1 VKHDEIWHLLPWFVN
16 GRLLTESQ
24 AEVDAHLRTCLN
36 CRAEVKLQMQIRD
49 ATGHEKSRDSSAEE
63 GFDRLWARIAK
74 HESLP
79 VAGPATCG
87 REKLSARAW
96 RTPQRPAQSPV
107 LRWLIAAVIVEAVG
121 LVTLAAM
128 RTHAVPVSAPALYQ
142 TLSSAAPEVRAG
154 SIRAVF
160 SGDLALHDLQSLLSR
175 AQLRIVDGPTDAGVY
190 TLASDDTHRVESTL
204 ADLRRNAAVRFA
216 EPIGDAGASSP

>member
-1 VKHDEIWHLLPWFVN
+1 MLPWFVN

-24 AEVDAHLRTCLN
+24 AEVDSHLRTCLN
-36 CRAEVKLQMQIRD
+36 CRAEVELQMQVRD
-49 ATGHEKSRDSSAEE
+49 ATGREKSRDSSAQE

-79 VAGPATCG
+79 VAEPAASR
-87 REKLSARAW
+87 REKLSARAS
-96 RTPQRPAQSPV
+96 RAPKRPAQSPV
-107 LRWLIAAVIVEAVG
+107 LRWLIAAVILEGVG
-121 LVTLAAM
+121 LVTLAAL
-128 RTHAVPVSAPALYQ
+128 RPHALPVSAPALYQ
-142 TLSSAAPEVRAG
+142 TLSSAAPVVHAG

-175 AQLRIVDGPTDAGVY
+175 AQLRIVDGPTEAGVY
-190 TLASDDTHRVESTL
+190 TLASDDTHRIESTL

-216 EPIGDAGASSP
+216 EPIGDAGTSRP